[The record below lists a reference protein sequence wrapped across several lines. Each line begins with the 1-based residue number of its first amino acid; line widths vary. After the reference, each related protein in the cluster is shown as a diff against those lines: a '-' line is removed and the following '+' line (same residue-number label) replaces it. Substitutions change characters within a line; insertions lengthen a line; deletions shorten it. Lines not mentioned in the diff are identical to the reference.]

1 VEIICTECYTRGY
14 ATGQLIYPAN
24 FTLDNINQTLR
35 TVETYAQQDVDDL
48 ESYAKTYVH
57 QIEKEVGNDISNVS
71 DWGTA
76 IDNFALPTFN
86 YSLTDLEFPHFS
98 GVTLHFEFDEVVRV
112 PRSLRLILFALC

>member
-1 VEIICTECYTRGY
+1 MLYERY

-24 FTLDNINQTLR
+24 FTLDNINQTLH
-35 TVETYAQQDVDDL
+35 TVKIYARQDVDDL
-48 ESYAKTYVH
+48 ESYAKTYFD
-57 QIEKEVGNDISNVS
+57 QIEKEVANDISNTS

-98 GVTLHFEFDEVVRV
+98 GVTLHFEFDEVV
-112 PRSLRLILFALC
+112 